1 MEERIK
7 SWLQQ
12 GLIDE
17 ETSQKLLEDVKRENI
32 ENAKLRFN
40 IFIYTV
46 AAICLAIGVELFISA
61 NEWIVNLFKK
71 RPIVRIIS
79 VFGLS
84 IGSLISGYIL
94 AFKKNNFPRL
104 GKSLIFLSSLLFGV
118 SLFLIWYSYKIKN
131 YYEVM
136 MFAWLALIFPIAY
149 KFKNNSVHGLSIFV
163 FTIGM
168 ICLFLDNKVTSWSI
182 YEQIFICPIISGCF
196 LYTIAQFMGLYE
208 KDYKVVGLSL
218 IFCSLLVMVSSSL
231 KVDSVSIFSW
241 SVLLSLLFANLCL
254 YFKKSKRFNKIE
266 SLLLIGLI
274 STVTGLSLFSTEILI
289 CTSHALIIAILLGG
303 FKYGYKANLQSLIRL
318 LNCYTVLYIGFCY
331 FHWAWNRL
339 SKSIFFIIGGIILFS
354 LGIFLERKRKK
365 T

>member
-104 GKSLIFLSSLLFGV
+104 GKSLIFLSS
-118 SLFLIWYSYKIKN
+118 
-131 YYEVM
+131 
-136 MFAWLALIFPIAY
+136 
-149 KFKNNSVHGLSIFV
+149 
-163 FTIGM
+163 
-168 ICLFLDNKVTSWSI
+168 
-182 YEQIFICPIISGCF
+182 
-196 LYTIAQFMGLYE
+196 
-208 KDYKVVGLSL
+208 
-218 IFCSLLVMVSSSL
+218 
-231 KVDSVSIFSW
+231 
-241 SVLLSLLFANLCL
+241 
-254 YFKKSKRFNKIE
+254 
-266 SLLLIGLI
+266 
-274 STVTGLSLFSTEILI
+274 
-289 CTSHALIIAILLGG
+289 
-303 FKYGYKANLQSLIRL
+303 
-318 LNCYTVLYIGFCY
+318 
-331 FHWAWNRL
+331 
-339 SKSIFFIIGGIILFS
+339 
-354 LGIFLERKRKK
+354 
-365 T
+365 